1 MTGNLWSALGMLSM
15 TILILIL
22 AYWTSRWV
30 GVHGSPGA
38 ASGWPGGMGNENF
51 RVAARLGVGRNAAL
65 VVVRVGE
72 RCLLLGV
79 TEQNITLLKEWEGE
93 EVDAWLTEL
102 PSDNGFLNV
111 LRDTLQQRQREKPSR
126 PRRDREP

>member
-1 MTGNLWSALGMLSM
+1 
-15 TILILIL
+15 
-22 AYWTSRWV
+22 
-30 GVHGSPGA
+30 
-38 ASGWPGGMGNENF
+38 MGNENF

-93 EVDAWLTEL
+93 EVYAWLTEL

>member
-1 MTGNLWSALGMLSM
+1 
-15 TILILIL
+15 
-22 AYWTSRWV
+22 
-30 GVHGSPGA
+30 
-38 ASGWPGGMGNENF
+38 MGNENF

-79 TEQNITLLKEWEGE
+79 TEQNVTLLKEWEGE
-93 EVDAWLTEL
+93 EADAWLTEI

-111 LRDTLQQRQREKPSR
+111 LRDALQQRTRS
-126 PRRDREP
+126 DRKK